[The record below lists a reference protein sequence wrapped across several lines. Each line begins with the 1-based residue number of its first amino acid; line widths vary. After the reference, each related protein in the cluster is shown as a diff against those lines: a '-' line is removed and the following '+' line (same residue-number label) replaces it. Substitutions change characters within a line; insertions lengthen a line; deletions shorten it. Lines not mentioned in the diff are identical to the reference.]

1 MTLNVYSGGI
11 ASSTTVNSN
20 GNVILNKGGVARGT
34 TINSSGGVDASG
46 AYINFELDDRSAS
59 QGVILDNIGHFY
71 SVERY
76 SMEVD
81 VDQAPG
87 TYKITAGA
95 SAFNDRITLYVE
107 EGVDCGSLAVGEALD
122 YAGRRYTLVRND
134 GVLAL
139 NIS

>member
-1 MTLNVYSGGI
+1 MFFYCFFSNSIVEAEISFKVFDGQMFYSGTPELGRVQEVYS
-11 ASSTTVNSN
+11 S
-20 GNVILNKGGVARGT
+20 
-34 TINSSGGVDASG
+34 
-46 AYINFELDDRSAS
+46 
-59 QGVILDNIGHFY
+59 
-71 SVERY
+71 
-76 SMEVD
+76 VD

-87 TYKITAGA
+87 TYKIAAGA